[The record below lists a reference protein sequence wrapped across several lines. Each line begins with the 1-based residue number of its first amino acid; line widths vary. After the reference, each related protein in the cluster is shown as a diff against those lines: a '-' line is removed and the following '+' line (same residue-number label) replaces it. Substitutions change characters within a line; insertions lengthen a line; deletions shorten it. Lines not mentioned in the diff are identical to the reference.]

1 MLEKNPKNLQI
12 KYFTI
17 PVPQN
22 VVRGTDQ
29 MVAVVPMVTEFAVH
43 VRRIKTVKSQVRSI
57 RSTGKIFQI
66 AYEGDF

>member
-1 MLEKNPKNLQI
+1 MLK
-12 KYFTI
+12 
-17 PVPQN
+17 N
-22 VVRGTDQ
+22 VVRGVDQ
-29 MVAVVPMVTEFAVH
+29 VVAVVPMVTEFAVH